1 MKVKTQDTMII
12 SGNKV
17 EFKAQCSTYIMQ
29 RNTFEFVKN
38 TVEENELRFGM
49 DYSDNAPCIY
59 DTEARKITAG
69 AQGQKIA
76 ATLHYCCY
84 SNQETIKFSLF
95 LHHQTMSPSNEDYI
109 TFTQDLACN
118 EVRVCFKS
126 TTGETKL
133 HDVQG
138 DVDVQRLIR
147 DINFQLNH
155 EYQISFSKENDSFT
169 IRDDT
174 TDRQLYPP
182 IKEDKICLSGSSE
195 TIFDEQ

>member
-12 SGNKV
+12 SGKKV

-29 RNTFEFVKN
+29 RNTFEFFK

-69 AQGQKIA
+69 TQGQEIA

-84 SNQETIKFSLF
+84 SNQETIVKFSLF
-95 LHHQTMSPSNEDYI
+95 LHHQTMRLFNNEDYI
-109 TFTQDLACN
+109 TSTQDLACN

-126 TTGETKL
+126 TTGKTKL

-138 DVDVQRLIR
+138 LLH

-155 EYQISFSKENDSFT
+155 EYQIFFSKENDSFT

-182 IKEDKICLSGSSE
+182 IKEDEIYLSGSSA
-195 TIFDEQ
+195 TIFDGQ